1 MSRPVQVVRPWF
13 RLGLVT
19 RRRQAA
25 GWALVAIGL
34 PLLTVGLAQ
43 VRESLHLTTVLLVY
57 QLLLIAT
64 ALVGGAWPALT
75 GAAGAFLIANYYF
88 TQPLHT
94 FVIRDQDNWVALL
107 AFLVA
112 AGVVSLL
119 VDVTARRTAEAQR
132 VSAEAETLGRL
143 ARAVLQ
149 PVEPLAAILDLL
161 CETLG
166 PTGAALRVPDLRGGV
181 RLVTGGPMP
190 PANADAASE
199 ILTLDS
205 DGGALLLAGATDPG
219 RHRLLDAFTAQ
230 LTASIEAE
238 RLAARAAEANR
249 LAETDRLRTAL
260 LHAVS
265 HDLRTPLAALKASV
279 TSLRQTDVA
288 WRAEEEAEFLATM
301 EEETDRLNALVGNLL
316 DLSRLETGAL
326 TVQSRPLGLEEVV
339 PAVVAHLCNGHP
351 TELDLPESLPPVEAD
366 PGLLERVVANIVQNA
381 LHWSP
386 PGRPIRI
393 AGTAADGRVELRIID
408 HGVGIPVHARGEL
421 FRPFR
426 RLGDRDSGTGVGLG
440 LAVAQGFTHAMD
452 GDLLVEDTPGG
463 GLTMVV
469 ALPLAAGQAST

>member
-1 MSRPVQVVRPWF
+1 MSRPVRLTRPRF
-13 RLGLVT
+13 RLGILT
-19 RRRQAA
+19 RRRRAV
-25 GWALVAIGL
+25 GWALVLAGL
-34 PLLTVGLAQ
+34 PLLTIGLAQ
-43 VRESLHLTTVLLVY
+43 IRESLHLTTVLLVY

-75 GAAGAFLIANYYF
+75 GAVGAFLIANYYF

-94 FVIRDQDNWVALL
+94 FVIHDQDNWVALL

-149 PVEPLAAILDLL
+149 PAEPLAAILDLL

-166 PTGAALRVPDLRGGV
+166 PSGVALRVPDPRGGF
-181 RLVTGGPMP
+181 RLVTGGPAP
-190 PANADAASE
+190 PANADDARE
-199 ILTLDS
+199 ILTLDT
-205 DGGALLLAGATDPG
+205 DGAALLLGGETDPA
-219 RHRLLDAFTAQ
+219 RLRILDAFTAQ
-230 LTASIEAE
+230 LTAAIEAE
-238 RLAARAAEANR
+238 RLAGRAAEANR

-279 TSLRQTDVA
+279 TSLRQTDVE
-288 WRAEEEAEFLATM
+288 WRPEEEAEFLATM

-316 DLSRLETGAL
+316 DLSRLETGAF
-326 TVQSRPLGLEEVV
+326 TVQSRPIALEEVV

-351 TELDLPESLPPVEAD
+351 TELDLPESLPPVQAD
-366 PGLLERVVANIVQNA
+366 PGLLERIVANIIQNA

-386 PGRPIRI
+386 PGREIRI
-393 AGTAADGRVELRIID
+393 AGTACDSRVELRIVD
-408 HGVGIPVHARGEL
+408 HGPGIPAYARSEL

-440 LAVAQGFTHAMD
+440 LAVAHGFTDAMD
-452 GDLLVEDTPGG
+452 GELLVEDTPGG
-463 GLTMVV
+463 GLTIVV
-469 ALPLAAGQAST
+469 ALPVAAGKAPT